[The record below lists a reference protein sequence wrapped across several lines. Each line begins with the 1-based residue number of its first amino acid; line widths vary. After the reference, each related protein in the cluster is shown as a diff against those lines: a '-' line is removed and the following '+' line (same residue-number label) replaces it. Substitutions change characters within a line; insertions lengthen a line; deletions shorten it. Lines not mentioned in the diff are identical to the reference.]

1 MPVLCWL
8 RIDREGGFHVPNL
21 ALAGMYEARSRVS
34 HQLKGPPCTEFS
46 VTIRE
51 KLYVAKLDPAG
62 TIYLRERE

>member
-1 MPVLCWL
+1 MPVLCWP
-8 RIDREGGFHVPNL
+8 RIDREPGFLACKL

-34 HQLKGPPCTEFS
+34 HQLNGPPCTEFS

-51 KLYVAKLDPAG
+51 NLYVAKLDPAG